1 MGLGKVIARNLKQP
15 TGLFGKLVGMFM
27 DNRNDFMNRFTIQ
40 LLDPQKDDHI
50 LEIGF
55 GNGKYIKEIANIADH
70 GFVAG
75 IDFSE
80 IMVKEAQRRNK
91 TLINR
96 GIVDIK
102 LGAVNKIDYDT
113 HIFDKVFTVNT
124 IYFWP
129 NPETDLQEIYRVLK
143 PNGILMISFRS
154 EETMEK
160 LKFTNYDFKLYKPEE
175 VVRLVSDAG
184 FHKISLES
192 SQDKSMDVH
201 CVIARKV

>member
-102 LGAVNKIDYDT
+102 LGAVNKIEYDT
-113 HIFDKVFTVNT
+113 HTFDKVFTVNT

-154 EETMEK
+154 EEAMEK

-175 VVRLVSDAG
+175 VVQLLSDAG
-184 FHKISLES
+184 FYKINLES